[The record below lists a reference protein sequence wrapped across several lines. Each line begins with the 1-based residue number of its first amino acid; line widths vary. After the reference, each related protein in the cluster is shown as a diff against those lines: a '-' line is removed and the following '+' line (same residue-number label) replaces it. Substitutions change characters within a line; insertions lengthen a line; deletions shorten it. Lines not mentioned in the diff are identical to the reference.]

1 MRSGGHRGDDSGHDS
16 HSLEIFDHSYNKFP
30 NSNQSRLS
38 RERMSVLS
46 NLQQLL
52 NVTWGPE
59 DWAGCLQSHH

>member
-1 MRSGGHRGDDSGHDS
+1 MRIGGHRGDDSGHDS

-52 NVTWGPE
+52 NVTW
-59 DWAGCLQSHH
+59 